1 MKLFFGVINQGLVF
15 ETNDTFIEQLF
26 VQTSDSLGLTGP
38 NVKESENTLDGLRL
52 RRNRRLTDQQKQSV
66 VDSPLLTEKQKK
78 VFEFLYCQ
86 SNECSD
92 SQDIINGLLSLDC
105 DCLSD
110 VKEWI
115 EEKEIDVNLINIKRQ

>member
-1 MKLFFGVINQGLVF
+1 MKLIFEAINQGLVF

-26 VQTSDSLGLTGP
+26 VQTSDSLGLTRLT
-38 NVKESENTLDGLRL
+38 VKESENTLDGLRL
-52 RRNRRLTDQQKQSV
+52 RRNRRLTDEQKQSV

-86 SNECSD
+86 SNGCSD
-92 SQDIINGLLSLDC
+92 SQDIVDGLLSLDC

-115 EEKEIDVNLINIKRQ
+115 EEMEIDINLINFKKQ